1 MTAPSLLAN
10 EPREGLETIEAIFEN
25 LLGEL
30 DLLPLELDRLYP
42 FAALVNRSSAIG
54 AIYELAEGVRD
65 AARNELRRRQN
76 AESDAAQV
84 EDTEPRH

>member
-1 MTAPSLLAN
+1 MTAQILLAN

-30 DLLPLELDRLYP
+30 DLLPLEMDRLYP
-42 FAALVNRSSAIG
+42 FAVLVNRSSAIG

-65 AARNELRRRQN
+65 AARDELRRRQN
-76 AESDAAQV
+76 AESDAAP
-84 EDTEPRH
+84 TEQPEPQS